1 MSPPWM
7 PFYIADYRA
16 DTAHLSAAEHGAYLL
31 LIMHYWQKGGL
42 PDDDR
47 QLARIACMAPDEW
60 DDARPVVSSFFGPRW
75 THARIDAELAKAS
88 EKHSKRV
95 DAGRRGGI
103 SKANREQNPSNASG
117 NANSNAL
124 ASSSQPQP
132 DSTDANASDA
142 IASDDDFPPDAFQVW
157 YGEYPHKVG
166 RSAAEKAFS
175 RVRKAKAVSFDEL
188 MDGLRRYIRTK
199 PPDRAWCNPATW
211 LNQDRWADQPS
222 NVEPL
227 FQRGCPENAGK
238 TRTVHDAAIALAEW
252 VRDEDERGQ
261 RPMLQIGSG

>member
-42 PDDDR
+42 PDDDS

-132 DSTDANASDA
+132 DSSPPTQDANASFVDREGTTTCRMH
-142 IASDDDFPPDAFQVW
+142 FERFW
-157 YGEYPHKVG
+157 YGEYPQKVG

-175 RVRKAKAVSFDEL
+175 LTRKLQGGLIRRVRW
-188 MDGLRRYIRTK
+188 
-199 PPDRAWCNPATW
+199 P
-211 LNQDRWADQPS
+211 
-222 NVEPL
+222 
-227 FQRGCPENAGK
+227 
-238 TRTVHDAAIALAEW
+238 
-252 VRDEDERGQ
+252 
-261 RPMLQIGSG
+261 